1 MLIVILTSWWSINS
15 FSNLILLSPQEA
27 HCASSRQILSHWENC
42 QQSSCS
48 VCIPLRHN
56 YQPHNVQNAQHNVQC
71 TDLTN
76 YNAEVSSSLWI
87 NSSLFKTSWTLY
99 GFHMATFCVTHANLD
114 LLLYFSTCTGNTA
127 TRHTWLNLLHV
138 WHKLMGYTH
147 LFYIIVCFLAHHILY
162 MIIILYVEF
171 LYRVHIHSSYMQIS
185 HAAWIPDT
193 PTNQLCNVIIQ
204 SYSVDNE
211 YCTSAFNLFRGHGLV
226 QLPCLTLNTIGVG
239 LHVRLV
245 FQNVYMP

>member
-1 MLIVILTSWWSINS
+1 MYRTLSTTYSVLTSLTTMRRWA
-15 FSNLILLSPQEA
+15 PQFE
-27 HCASSRQILSHWENC
+27 ST
-42 QQSSCS
+42 
-48 VCIPLRHN
+48 P
-56 YQPHNVQNAQHNVQC
+56 P
-71 TDLTN
+71 
-76 YNAEVSSSLWI
+76 
-87 NSSLFKTSWTLY
+87 FWTLY

-114 LLLYFSTCTGNTA
+114 LLLYFSTCTWNTA

-138 WHKLMGYTH
+138 WHKLMSYTH

-171 LYRVHIHSSYMQIS
+171 LYRVHIHSSYVQIS

-193 PTNQLCNVIIQ
+193 PTNQLCNVIIR

-226 QLPCLTLNTIGVG
+226 QLPCLTLNTIGVACQS
-239 LHVRLV
+239 HVSMCACP
-245 FQNVYMP
+245 NI